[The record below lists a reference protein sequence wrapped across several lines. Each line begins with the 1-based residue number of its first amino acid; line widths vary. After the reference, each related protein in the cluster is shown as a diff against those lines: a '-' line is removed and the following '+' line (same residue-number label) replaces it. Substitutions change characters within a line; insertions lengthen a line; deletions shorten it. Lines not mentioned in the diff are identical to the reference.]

1 MPFTK
6 QSGRRMRRSASRQHE
21 KQKPHPRFHRSLV
34 EQNGIDNTFP
44 FSVSALSPCRY
55 PVFPLDNRLQLFNYD
70 SINIIFQLLLISI
83 ADPDTDAMNHQMP
96 HNGDNVFADET
107 FITVTVL
114 ENAVEAQLVASI
126 LEEREIRHRIR
137 SHHDT
142 AYDGLFQTQKGWG
155 DLEAPEACR
164 QEIMEIIDQI
174 RSEAART
181 TDDTISTENR
191 NDSEPDQGGP
201 L

>member
-1 MPFTK
+1 MK
-6 QSGRRMRRSASRQHE
+6 N
-21 KQKPHPRFHRSLV
+21 KKPPPRFHRSLI

-44 FSVSALSPCRY
+44 FSVPHVSLDFTLF
-55 PVFPLDNRLQLFNYD
+55 FPLDNRLQLFNYD
-70 SINIIFQLLLISI
+70 YVNIIFQLLLISK
-83 ADPDTDAMNHQMP
+83 ANPDTDAMNHQMP
-96 HNGDNVFADET
+96 QNGDNVSADET

-114 ENAVEAQLVASI
+114 ENAVEAQLLASI
-126 LEEREIRHRIR
+126 LEERHIRHRIR

-155 DLEAPEACR
+155 DLDAPETCR

-181 TDDTISTENR
+181 TDGPISKENT
-191 NDSEPDQGGP
+191 NDSEPDQGDP

>member
-1 MPFTK
+1 MELTTLFHF
-6 QSGRRMRRSASRQHE
+6 QF
-21 KQKPHPRFHRSLV
+21 PRFPPAVTL
-34 EQNGIDNTFP
+34 F
-44 FSVSALSPCRY
+44 
-55 PVFPLDNRLQLFNYD
+55 FPLDNRLQLFNYD
-70 SINIIFQLLLISI
+70 YVNIIFQLPLISR
-83 ADPDTDAMNHQMP
+83 ANPDTDAMNHQMP
-96 HNGDNVFADET
+96 QNDDNVSADET

-114 ENAVEAQLVASI
+114 ENAVEAQLLASI
-126 LEEREIRHRIR
+126 LEERHIRHRIR

-155 DLEAPEACR
+155 DLEAPETCH
-164 QEIMEIIDQI
+164 QEIMEIINQI

-181 TDDTISTENR
+181 TDGLISTENR